1 MIILFNNEM
10 LSALLRTVWSVI
22 RMTPERHLHE
32 IILVDDASN
41 ITGEGVGGGG
51 VRPRVPASVPL
62 TANLNYVC
70 DADSL
75 FCPDNRRERDRWRM
89 AKGRQLAARS
99 GYVCAGNLLIF
110 GARLAV
116 YFPLQI

>member
-75 FCPDNRRERDRWRM
+75 FFAQTIEENVTDGEWL
-89 AKGRQLAARS
+89 KG
-99 GYVCAGNLLIF
+99 GN
-110 GARLAV
+110 
-116 YFPLQI
+116 

>member
-1 MIILFNNEM
+1 MNYLIVSHLSHPYPLQASVIILFNNEM

-41 ITGEGVGGGG
+41 ITGEGVGYGGGG
-51 VRPRVPASVPL
+51 VRLLVPASVPL

-75 FCPDNRRERDRWRM
+75 FFALTIAENVTDGEWL
-89 AKGRQLAARS
+89 KG
-99 GYVCAGNLLIF
+99 GN
-110 GARLAV
+110 
-116 YFPLQI
+116 

>member
-41 ITGEGVGGGG
+41 ITGEEK
-51 VRPRVPASVPL
+51 RQFLSPLKASEDL
-62 TANLNYVC
+62 K
-70 DADSL
+70 SL
-75 FCPDNRRERDRWRM
+75 LWQHFGRRWRSS
-89 AKGRQLAARS
+89 L
-99 GYVCAGNLLIF
+99 NF
-110 GARLAV
+110 
-116 YFPLQI
+116 